1 MNNLQFITFV
11 FQNLQ
16 VMVSND
22 FKEEKDTFL
31 TQAFDDSVSGF
42 GIFWVSVALITI
54 FAVIVGII
62 A

>member
-1 MNNLQFITFV
+1 VSKQQFITFV
-11 FQNLQ
+11 FQNFQ

-31 TQAFDDSVSGF
+31 TQAFDESVSGF
-42 GIFWVSVALITI
+42 GIFWVCLALVTI
-54 FAVIVGII
+54 FAVVVGII